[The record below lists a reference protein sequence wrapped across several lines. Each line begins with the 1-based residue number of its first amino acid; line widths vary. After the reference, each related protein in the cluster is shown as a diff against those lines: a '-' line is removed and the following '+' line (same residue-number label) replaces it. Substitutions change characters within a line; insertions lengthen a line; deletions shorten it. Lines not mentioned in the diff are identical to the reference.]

1 MGKSESK
8 REHIQRSRDAQE
20 AKNVSRCTEE
30 DRCRA
35 ASPMGEGK
43 GCERMIQEKKNIMP
57 RPNRS
62 GFFCPL
68 TWEYPRT
75 SLVISI
81 PTESRYGTKVSAD
94 TDSREPEFTGSPS
107 RASLFAL
114 DLLHLDSQDCGR
126 DSLARRKD
134 EVMRLLRRGLQE

>member
-62 GFFCPL
+62 GLFLSAYMGISAHFFG
-68 TWEYPRT
+68 YF
-75 SLVISI
+75 
-81 PTESRYGTKVSAD
+81 D
-94 TDSREPEFTGSPS
+94 TYRE
-107 RASLFAL
+107 
-114 DLLHLDSQDCGR
+114 
-126 DSLARRKD
+126 
-134 EVMRLLRRGLQE
+134 